1 MLKQIQVIFPN
12 QKNGTMYKF
21 KRIDVVGGNNMEMV
35 NKVILINVYS
45 STTSWSRSRIQL
57 TLNKFKLIRFNDS
70 KRGQEKNQ

>member
-1 MLKQIQVIFPN
+1 
-12 QKNGTMYKF
+12 MYKF